1 MSDPTEDRNRPNDL
15 TGRELGEYS
24 LLRRLGRGGM
34 ANVYLATQASLNRQ
48 VALKV
53 LKPDLARDES
63 YVQRFHREAQA
74 AAALVQSNIV
84 QIYEVGEAEGYHFIA
99 QEYVQGR
106 NLKQYLTRNGA
117 VAPVMAV
124 NILSQCARALQ
135 KSGELHVIH
144 RDIKPENIMLSSK
157 GEIKITDF
165 GLARLNNQSNDE
177 TLTQVGITMGTPL
190 YMSPEQVEG
199 GPLDARSDIYSLG
212 VTAYHMLAGH
222 PPFEGDSPL
231 AIAVQ
236 QVKDQAVP
244 LHTLRRDVPEEL
256 CQIIHAM
263 ISKNPNDRPTDAK
276 QLLKDLQSTKVDFD
290 NDWETILERLAIA
303 EPAAGDGTE
312 PLVSSETTKARL
324 EATRM
329 LQDAMKGNI
338 RRQGRMS
345 TLAKALG
352 LLLLSAV
359 VGLGAATINPLP
371 DPLSVEE
378 IAESRV
384 PREESVE
391 AQLEAAYWGTYSLR
405 RNDDTKKRE
414 DYWQAVIDYFPL
426 DQADEDRRNVTELV
440 HCRALTRLG
449 ELYLEQQDYEK
460 AKAVFVELTQL
471 NDQLSSHY
479 RLMGFAGLAAVYDIM
494 PMEEFPGGINERDD
508 SVRQA
513 LGEIRGDFDLLNAF
527 MRERAEEIFD
537 RYPPDS

>member
-15 TGRELGEYS
+15 TGRQLGEYT

-34 ANVYLATQASLNRQ
+34 ADVYLATQASLNRQ

-106 NLKQYLTRNGA
+106 NLKQYLVRNGA

-135 KSGELHVIH
+135 KSGELQVIH

-157 GEIKITDF
+157 GEVKITDF

-236 QVKDQAVP
+236 QVKDQAVQ

-263 ISKNPNDRPTDAK
+263 ISKNPDDRPADAK

-303 EPAAGDGTE
+303 EPGAGG
-312 PLVSSETTKARL
+312 ETDALMSNETATARL
-324 EATRM
+324 EATRL

-338 RRQGRMS
+338 RQQGHVS
-345 TLAKALG
+345 TWMKALG
-352 LLLLSAV
+352 LLAVSAA

-391 AQLEAAYWGTYSLR
+391 AQLEAAYWGTFSLR
-405 RNDDTKKRE
+405 KKDDDKKRE
-414 DYWQAVIDYFPL
+414 DYLRAVIDYFPL
-426 DQADEDRRNVTELV
+426 DQAEEDRRNVTELV
-440 HCRALTRLG
+440 HCRAKTRLG
-449 ELYLEQQDYEK
+449 ELYLEQKEYEK
-460 AKAVFVELTQL
+460 AKQVFEELAQL
-471 NDQLSSHY
+471 DDRLWSHY
-479 RLMGFAGLAAVYDIM
+479 RLMGFAGLAATYDIT
-494 PMEEFPGGINERDD
+494 PLEEFPGGIDQRDD
-508 SVRQA
+508 KVRQA
-513 LGEIRGDFDLLNAF
+513 LGQIGGDFHLLNAF

-537 RYPPDS
+537 NYPPDS